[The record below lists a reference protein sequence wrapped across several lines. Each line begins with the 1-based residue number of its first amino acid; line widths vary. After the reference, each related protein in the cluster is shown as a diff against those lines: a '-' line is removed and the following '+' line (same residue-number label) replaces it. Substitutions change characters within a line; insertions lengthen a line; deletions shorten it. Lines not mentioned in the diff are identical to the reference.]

1 MEKELH
7 LNNRKRK
14 VLIQMEDLKFDGKNI
29 IIPSYWD
36 SVISDYLERV
46 DTKGMNDADKDD
58 FIVFRNFFLY
68 LIDYKS
74 DEENKNSN

>member
-1 MEKELH
+1 MEKELL
-7 LNNRKRK
+7 LNDRKK
-14 VLIQMEDLKFDGKNI
+14 KILIEMEDLKFDGKDI

-36 SVISDYLERV
+36 SVIFDYLERV
-46 DTKGMNDADKDD
+46 DTKGMSDADKDD

-74 DEENKNSN
+74 DEANKN